1 MSDEVWRNTPHFVEK
16 RHNKQWMWLAI
27 DRATR
32 ELKKRD
38 FMLEE
43 EAGKMQG
50 SSGNH
55 YHPFIVWGVPPSDKW
70 EARNNTEQ
78 AAENC

>member
-1 MSDEVWRNTPHFVEK
+1 MSDGVWRNTPRFVEK

-27 DRATR
+27 DRAAR
-32 ELKKRD
+32 ELKRD
-38 FMLEE
+38 FTLEE

-55 YHPFIVWGVPPSDKW
+55 YHLFW
-70 EARNNTEQ
+70 EARKNTEQ
-78 AAENC
+78 VVENR